1 LIIKF
6 VFIIFIVSNVHSNSA
21 MVEYSTVK
29 MHFLKHEKVYSRKK
43 WFT

>member
-1 LIIKF
+1 MEF

-21 MVEYSTVK
+21 EYSTVK
-29 MHFLKHEKVYSRKK
+29 MYFLKHEKVYSRKK